1 MQKGGQ
7 DMNNTRRLSRRRK
20 LKGFGAALAALGLLA
35 TRSFGKP
42 GSVYANQAVVK
53 LIEQAAKAVG

>member
-1 MQKGGQ
+1 
-7 DMNNTRRLSRRRK
+7 MNNTRRLSRRRM
-20 LKGFGAALAALGLLA
+20 LKGSGAALAALGLLA